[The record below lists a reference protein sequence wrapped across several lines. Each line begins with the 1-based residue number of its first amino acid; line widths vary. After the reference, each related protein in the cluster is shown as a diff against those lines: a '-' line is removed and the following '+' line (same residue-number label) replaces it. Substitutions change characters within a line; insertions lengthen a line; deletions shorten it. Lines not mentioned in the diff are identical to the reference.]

1 MVNLSITEKM
11 EIVLSVGQI
20 LAENGA
26 TANKIINNVKRVA
39 VSMQIPKEN
48 FNLKVMPEVLFL
60 NVSCGEKSHLA
71 FRNYE
76 KHGVDMNIVN
86 LINTLTIKAVKKN
99 YPPQKFNDILNRIV
113 SRNKLYSNT
122 QIIFATGL
130 FCGAFCFLFGGD
142 LLASFYTAIAAIMGK
157 FFQLKSI
164 KYGVNHFCAIAIAS
178 FVATSLAYF
187 AHFLPTETMW
197 TPFVACSLFLIP
209 GIPIMNAITESLDGF
224 LLNGMTKAYHSTLIA
239 ISIMVGI
246 VLAANIWEHLEEID
260 LGKVSLLVHHSF
272 VELLFLGIIVSISFS
287 TFINAPKKILLLL
300 GSLGVIALIIK
311 DLIIYHLVL
320 STEMAT
326 FISSLIIGILAI
338 IAKKYTYAP
347 TLLLTVPPIIS
358 FVPGVLIFRALSSF
372 VYIRYLNAEQFFYE
386 TGFAIDA
393 LQIIVAMTVGVT
405 LPYLLANKFLKKNHR
420 FIRPFKKAGY
430 FYKLRRFAK

>member
-1 MVNLSITEKM
+1 M

-164 KYGVNHFCAIAIAS
+164 KYII
-178 FVATSLAYF
+178 F
-187 AHFLPTETMW
+187 A
-197 TPFVACSLFLIP
+197 
-209 GIPIMNAITESLDGF
+209 
-224 LLNGMTKAYHSTLIA
+224 
-239 ISIMVGI
+239 
-246 VLAANIWEHLEEID
+246 
-260 LGKVSLLVHHSF
+260 
-272 VELLFLGIIVSISFS
+272 
-287 TFINAPKKILLLL
+287 
-300 GSLGVIALIIK
+300 
-311 DLIIYHLVL
+311 
-320 STEMAT
+320 
-326 FISSLIIGILAI
+326 
-338 IAKKYTYAP
+338 
-347 TLLLTVPPIIS
+347 
-358 FVPGVLIFRALSSF
+358 R
-372 VYIRYLNAEQFFYE
+372 
-386 TGFAIDA
+386 
-393 LQIIVAMTVGVT
+393 
-405 LPYLLANKFLKKNHR
+405 
-420 FIRPFKKAGY
+420 
-430 FYKLRRFAK
+430 